1 MNSRRHTN
9 FLILITVILLAT
21 SSAWLLYMVSSPEQ
35 AARVRN
41 ALISSAG
48 ERSDF
53 EWSADEAPGG
63 YLLERREAPEQFKR
77 IARDLFKGRDQYQ
90 GGFQRALLIVEH
102 LDENSGRGTPIQS
115 STEEAYNTIIKKGTG
130 YCADYT
136 QVFIGIALA
145 ADIPVREWGMSFKDF
160 GAGHAVNE
168 IYDSEL
174 GKWIFID
181 SFNSFYLRDR
191 STGEPLSVLE
201 LYDYLRA
208 DAGSEDADIE
218 VIPIKTDKFRFKS
231 PEAALKYLEQ
241 GKDQLFLWWGNNVFS
256 YDRHPLVKMGAGVSR
271 TLEQSAAIVSGIQ
284 PGIRI
289 LRTASNS
296 EAIDELKRT
305 RLAVGSALIIS
316 ILSIPVLVILLIR
329 NMRRRR

>member
-9 FLILITVILLAT
+9 FLILITVILLTT

-53 EWSADEAPGG
+53 EWSADEVPGS

-77 IARDLFKGRDQYQ
+77 IARDLFEGRNQYQ
-90 GGFQRALLIVEH
+90 GGFQRALLIAEH

-191 STGEPLSVLE
+191 STGKPLSVLE
-201 LYDYLRA
+201 LYDHLHA

-231 PEAALKYLEQ
+231 PEAALKYLGQ

-256 YDRHPLVKMGAGVSR
+256 YDRHPLVRIVAGVSR
-271 TLEQSAAIVSGIQ
+271 SLEQSVAILAGIQ

-296 EAIDELKRT
+296 AAIDELKWI
-305 RLAVGSALIIS
+305 RLSVWSALIVLV
-316 ILSIPVLVILLIR
+316 LSIPALVILLIR
-329 NMRRRR
+329 NMRRHR